1 MTNLT
6 SRTDRKDCLTGL
18 GKLNVGFYAF
28 DFLTLCYNA
37 NALNAFDMYAFLRAG
52 NYIKDDI

>member
-37 NALNAFDMYAFLRAG
+37 NAFDMYAFLRAG